1 MQPTTR
7 NELSALSSRRS
18 SARSGG
24 RYGWV
29 IAAVA
34 ALTVLG
40 ALGFGRHGYTVILAS
55 MKEGLGLSEVQ
66 AGDLATGNLVG
77 YLVSSVLCGLLASR
91 FGPRVVITVSL
102 FAVAAAML
110 LTGWAST
117 FRGALIAR
125 ILTGVASGGANVPAM
140 GLVSSWF
147 HSRRR
152 GLATGIAVSGSSF
165 GLLITGLAVPAI
177 LLRYGPS
184 GWRVAWLCLGA
195 GALLIAIICAGLA
208 RNSPTAGRS
217 PAAVKGAAPRP
228 LLRVISSGRIWF
240 LAGIYLLFG
249 FSYIIYST
257 FFVRFLTA
265 EAGFSTRTAGAM
277 WSGIGLVSI
286 ASGFLWG
293 IVSDRLG
300 RKYGL
305 AMVFFL
311 QCVSFSL
318 FGLWQVPAGY
328 WVSAALFALTAWS
341 IPAIMAA
348 SAGDVMG
355 ARLASGALGLLTL
368 FFGIGQAAGPFVA
381 GRIAHFTGSYSGAF
395 LLAGGAALAGALLSL
410 ALRLKKPDDL
420 AA

>member
-1 MQPTTR
+1 MESTSR
-7 NELSALSSRRS
+7 KNLRALTGRKISTY
-18 SARSGG
+18 SGK

-29 IAAVA
+29 IAAIGA
-34 ALTVLG
+34 ITALG
-40 ALGFGRHGYTVILAS
+40 ALGFGRHGYTVILTS

-91 FGPRVVITVSL
+91 FGPRIVISISL
-102 FAVAAAML
+102 FAVAAALL
-110 LTGWAST
+110 LTGWASS
-117 FRGALIAR
+117 FHGALVAR
-125 ILTGVASGGANVPAM
+125 ILTGIASGGANVPAM

-147 HSRRR
+147 SSQRR

-184 GWRVAWLCLGA
+184 GWRVAWFSLAA
-195 GALLIAIICAGLA
+195 GALLIAIICAVFA
-208 RNSPTAGRS
+208 RNSPAARRRS
-217 PAAVKGAAPRP
+217 AALKGAEPHP
-228 LLRVISSGRIWF
+228 LLRVLRSGRIWF
-240 LAGIYLLFG
+240 LAGIYVLFG

-265 EAGFSTRTAGAM
+265 EAGFTMSTAGAM

-293 IVSDRLG
+293 VVSDRLG

-311 QCVSFSL
+311 QFASFSL
-318 FGLWQVPAGY
+318 FGLWRVPAGY

-355 ARLASGALGLLTL
+355 ARLAPGALGLLTL
-368 FFGIGQAAGPFVA
+368 LFGIGQSAGPFVA
-381 GRIAHFTGSYSGAF
+381 GRIAHFSGSYSRAF
-395 LLAGGAALAGALLSL
+395 LLAGAAALAGALLSL
-410 ALRLKKPDDL
+410 TLRLKKPGG
-420 AA
+420 

>member
-1 MQPTTR
+1 MG
-7 NELSALSSRRS
+7 
-18 SARSGG
+18 SGRG
-24 RYGWV
+24 YAWV
-29 IAAVA
+29 IAAVG
-34 ALTVLG
+34 ALAVLG
-40 ALGFGRHGYTVILAS
+40 ALGFGRHGYTVILTS

-66 AGDLATGNLVG
+66 AGDLATGNLLG
-77 YLVSSVLCGLLASR
+77 YLFSSVLFGLLASR
-91 FGPRVVITVSL
+91 FGPRIVIAVSM

-110 LTGWAST
+110 LTGWASNYHT
-117 FRGALIAR
+117 ALAGR

-147 HSRRR
+147 DARRR

-177 LLRYGPS
+177 LIRFGAL
-184 GWRVAWLCLGA
+184 GWRLAWLCLSA
-195 GALLIAIICAGLA
+195 GALLIAVACAVFA
-208 RNSPTAGRS
+208 RNGPASRRA
-217 PAAVKGAAPRP
+217 PAASKGAEPRA
-228 LLRVISSGRIWF
+228 LVRVLASGRIWF

-257 FFVRFLTA
+257 FFVRFLTT
-265 EAGFSTRTAGAM
+265 EAGFTTRAAGAM
-277 WSGIGLVSI
+277 WSGIGLASI

-293 IVSDRLG
+293 MVSDRLG

-311 QCVSFSL
+311 QFVSFSL
-318 FGLWQVPAGY
+318 FGLWRAPAGC
-328 WVSAALFALTAWS
+328 WISAALFALTAWS

-355 ARLASGALGLLTL
+355 AQLASGALGLLTL

-381 GRIAHFTGSYSGAF
+381 SRIANVSGSYAHAY
-395 LLAGGAALAGALLSL
+395 LLAGGAALVGAVLSL
-410 ALRLKKPDDL
+410 LLRLGKRES
-420 AA
+420 

>member
-1 MQPTTR
+1 MEPT
-7 NELSALSSRRS
+7 SSKS
-18 SARSGG
+18 VPYSGR
-24 RYGWV
+24 RYGWL
-29 IAAVA
+29 IAAVG

-40 ALGFGRHGYTVILAS
+40 ALGFGRHGYTVILTS

-66 AGDLATGNLVG
+66 AGDLATGNLIG
-77 YLVSSVLCGLLASR
+77 YVVSSVLCGLLASR
-91 FGPRVVITVSL
+91 FGPRVVISVSL

-110 LTGWAST
+110 LTGWASS
-117 FRGALIAR
+117 FQSALVAR

-147 HSRRR
+147 SSRRR

-184 GWRVAWLCLGA
+184 GWRISWFVLAA
-195 GALLIAIICAGLA
+195 GALLIAIICTAFA
-208 RNSPTAGRS
+208 RNSPAARRRS
-217 PAAVKGAAPRP
+217 AAVKSAEPHP
-228 LLRVISSGRIWF
+228 LLRVLSSGRIWF

-265 EAGFSTRTAGAM
+265 EGGFTTRTAGAM

-311 QCVSFSL
+311 QFVSFSL
-318 FGLWQVPAGY
+318 FGLWRAPAGY
-328 WVSAALFALTAWS
+328 WISAALFALTAWS

-355 ARLASGALGLLTL
+355 ARLAPGALGMLTL
-368 FFGIGQAAGPFVA
+368 FFGIGQSAGPFMA
-381 GRIAHFTGSYSGAF
+381 GRIAQFSGSYSRAF

-410 ALRLKKPDDL
+410 ALRLKKKPGV
-420 AA
+420 

>member
-1 MQPTTR
+1 MEPTAQ
-7 NELSALSSRRS
+7 EGLSAPASRKT
-18 SARSGG
+18 GNYTG
-24 RYGWV
+24 KRYGWF
-29 IAAVA
+29 IAAIG
-34 ALTVLG
+34 ALTVLS
-40 ALGFGRHGYTVILAS
+40 ALGFGRHGYTVILGS

-91 FGPRVVITVSL
+91 FGPRVVISVSL

-110 LTGWAST
+110 LAGWASS
-117 FRGALIAR
+117 FHSALFAR
-125 ILTGVASGGANVPAM
+125 ILTGIASGGANVPAM

-147 HSRRR
+147 TSRRR

-165 GLLITGLAVPAI
+165 GLLITGLGVPAI
-177 LLRYGPS
+177 LLRYGAS
-184 GWRVAWLCLGA
+184 GWRLAWVWLAA
-195 GALLIAIICAGLA
+195 GALLIAIICTAFA
-208 RNSPTAGRS
+208 RNSPAARRS
-217 PAAVKGAAPRP
+217 SAAVRDAEPHP

-265 EAGFSTRTAGAM
+265 EVGLTTRAAGAM
-277 WSGIGLVSI
+277 WSGIGLLSI

-293 IVSDRLG
+293 MVSDRLG

-311 QCVSFSL
+311 QFVSFSL
-318 FGLWQVPAGY
+318 FGIWKVPAGY

-355 ARLASGALGLLTL
+355 ARLAPGALGLLTL

-381 GRIAHFTGSYSGAF
+381 GRLAHFSGSFSRAF
-395 LLAGGAALAGALLSL
+395 LLAGAAALAGALLSL
-410 ALRLKKPDDL
+410 VLKLKKK
-420 AA
+420 AGR